1 MDHGCISFLFK
12 TRQLVWVDGLDKKP
26 WNQQGCRATP
36 ETVNWNVENAQSLG
50 FGLPQ
55 FGWTLNFLLR
65 FFKVEVC
72 GGIKIVLTCKEYS
85 KDSWPSIFFLK
96 VFSWKPPHLFH
107 NLICFARQIVFQSP
121 GRCERNWQFSKKISF
136 WPRLFCYSC
145 LLLQSNSNRHGITES
160 IWGWLRGGKD
170 V

>member
-1 MDHGCISFLFK
+1 MHKLSLK
-12 TRQLVWVDGLDKKP
+12 TRQLVWVDGLDKRP

-85 KDSWPSIFFLK
+85 KDSWPSIFFQESIFLK
-96 VFSWKPPHLFH
+96 AAQNLFH
-107 NLICFARQIVFQSP
+107 NLMNVLPGKLCFFVAGKV
-121 GRCERNWQFSKKISF
+121 WKKLTIFMANIILLRRFHYDRGSSAI
-136 WPRLFCYSC
+136 PACCY
-145 LLLQSNSNRHGITES
+145 NPIATGM
-160 IWGWLRGGKD
+160 G
-170 V
+170 